1 MESLKTGGEICSL
14 YLARTLSAHCR
25 VATPLPRAIGEC
37 LQLAARRR
45 EVGIKDLEGGHRLC
59 VDCRGCSGTQRLH
72 GCDLRFCDGDFRCD
86 ALYVSRQRR
95 RLSIN
100 TGVCP
105 LGRFTGFTSHLKGT
119 SCYVKFGAGKPQ
131 AFSTS
136 MSLFVGVAQLF
147 ADGVQLTRYR
157 RKLPTNAHTSRG
169 DPGAACGSKCGD
181 SLDRFGQQ
189 LFATGLLLRQRRE
202 ATLLWAEGAE
212 NLLDTGPI
220 VDCLFHL
227 GFRSC
232 AASLVAR
239 GAGELLNECAALLC
253 LQA

>member
-1 MESLKTGGEICSL
+1 
-14 YLARTLSAHCR
+14 
-25 VATPLPRAIGEC
+25 
-37 LQLAARRR
+37 
-45 EVGIKDLEGGHRLC
+45 
-59 VDCRGCSGTQRLH
+59 
-72 GCDLRFCDGDFRCD
+72 
-86 ALYVSRQRR
+86 
-95 RLSIN
+95 
-100 TGVCP
+100 VCP

-119 SCYVKFGAGKPQ
+119 SCNVKFGAGKPQ

-136 MSLFVGVAQLF
+136 MSLFVGVPQLL

-157 RKLPTNAHTSRG
+157 RKLSTDAHTSRG
-169 DPGAACGSKCGD
+169 DPGAARGSKCGD

-202 ATLLWAEGAE
+202 ATLLWTEGAE

-253 LQA
+253 LEAQRLVDGTLTNEEESVLGEARPVEQLVEVSKANLLAIEQVLLAATAIGATGNLNFGERKVKEPILIGDRERNLGEAERTTLL